1 MERRTAV
8 RGTPSLQEILNSRT
22 KKEIL
27 FGPDPIFRSGQEY
40 VLKTALA
47 DNYLDYI
54 LASGATPE
62 DMEFFDR
69 FLNGLVAW
77 LTQHSAIRRNLL
89 ISGPPGIGKTSL
101 MIALFRTMLNK
112 GSNPRLISAKDLG
125 DIYRGKEQF
134 YGWKDVN
141 VYPCLFM
148 DDVGMEEEVIN
159 EYGNKI
165 TPMVR
170 LLHSRYDRNLITVI
184 TTNLNW
190 EQMCSRYGERI
201 SDRLANYHRL
211 VYERKSFR
219 GRRSR

>member
-1 MERRTAV
+1 
-8 RGTPSLQEILNSRT
+8 
-22 KKEIL
+22 
-27 FGPDPIFRSGQEY
+27 
-40 VLKTALA
+40 
-47 DNYLDYI
+47 
-54 LASGATPE
+54 
-62 DMEFFDR
+62 
-69 FLNGLVAW
+69 
-77 LTQHSAIRRNLL
+77 
-89 ISGPPGIGKTSL
+89 

-148 DDVGMEEEVIN
+148 DDVGMEEEVVN